1 MIVKKNVLLLF
12 CLIFSGLIFSQSENE
27 EYFNKGV
34 ELYNKGKYNEAIV
47 EFKEIIE
54 NGQHSENL
62 FFNLGNAFY
71 KINDIANSIFYYEKA
86 LKLNPKNNDVL
97 NNLAFAQNMLID
109 KIEILPTNQVL
120 EFLNSISEILNIN
133 QWLALGIV
141 LLYFF
146 LLTFILYFFS
156 SKSVLK
162 RNYFSAST
170 ILLFISIISFFVGL
184 NKFEKQKS
192 KLEAIIFEN
201 KIDFRTEPN
210 YRSEILFNLHE
221 GTKVIIKEELND
233 WALIE
238 ISDGNKGW
246 IELQSIKKIN

>member
-86 LKLNPKNNDVL
+86 LKLNSKNNDVL

-156 SKSVLK
+156 SKSILK
-162 RNYFSAST
+162 RNYFSAFT
-170 ILLFISIISFFVGL
+170 ILLFLSISSFFVGL

-246 IELQSIKKIN
+246 IELQSIKKID

>member
-146 LLTFILYFFS
+146 L
-156 SKSVLK
+156 
-162 RNYFSAST
+162 
-170 ILLFISIISFFVGL
+170 
-184 NKFEKQKS
+184 
-192 KLEAIIFEN
+192 
-201 KIDFRTEPN
+201 
-210 YRSEILFNLHE
+210 
-221 GTKVIIKEELND
+221 
-233 WALIE
+233 
-238 ISDGNKGW
+238 
-246 IELQSIKKIN
+246 

>member
-1 MIVKKNVLLLF
+1 M
-12 CLIFSGLIFSQSENE
+12 C
-27 EYFNKGV
+27 
-34 ELYNKGKYNEAIV
+34 
-47 EFKEIIE
+47 
-54 NGQHSENL
+54 
-62 FFNLGNAFY
+62 
-71 KINDIANSIFYYEKA
+71 YY
-86 LKLNPKNNDVL
+86 
-97 NNLAFAQNMLID
+97 I
-109 KIEILPTNQVL
+109 
-120 EFLNSISEILNIN
+120 
-133 QWLALGIV
+133 
-141 LLYFF
+141 FF

-156 SKSVLK
+156 SKSILK
-162 RNYFSAST
+162 RNYFTAFT
-170 ILLFISIISFFVGL
+170 ILLFLSIISFFVGL

-246 IELQSIKKIN
+246 IELQSIIKID

>member
-109 KIEILPTNQVL
+109 KIEILPTNQVS

-238 ISDGNKGW
+238 ISDGNKG
-246 IELQSIKKIN
+246 

>member
-12 CLIFSGLIFSQSENE
+12 YLIFSGLILSQSENE

-62 FFNLGNAFY
+62 YFNLGNAFY
-71 KINDIANSIFYYEKA
+71 KVNDIANSIFYYENA

-156 SKSVLK
+156 SKSILK
-162 RNYFSAST
+162 RNYFTAFT
-170 ILLFISIISFFVGL
+170 ILLFLSIISFFVGL

-246 IELQSIKKIN
+246 IELQSIKKID

>member
-156 SKSVLK
+156 SKSILK
-162 RNYFSAST
+162 RNYFTAFT
-170 ILLFISIISFFVGL
+170 ILLFLSIISFFVGL